1 MLIGA
6 TKQELEKLSDE
17 NSPYKMV
24 SKRNGKYIPNGIPTQ
39 LILSYANRI
48 SKALEN
54 KGVYFDTTQG
64 LDETVAQDALFS
76 LIANYVA
83 NQAISVIE
91 FEKVFSGDP
100 AFYSIKNAEKA
111 NRVKNKASLQK
122 EGKAG
127 VLYIAQDTG
136 TAYKWNGTSYVKQ
149 NAEDVSSMQ
158 QITERITLSNGQ
170 TTESSIYVDVVNDN
184 FSDKIKRLGSTLSPG
199 DEMRLSYTEEEL

>member
-39 LILSYANRI
+39 LILSYANKI

-54 KGVYFDTTQG
+54 KGVYFETTQG

-83 NQAISVIE
+83 N
-91 FEKVFSGDP
+91 
-100 AFYSIKNAEKA
+100 
-111 NRVKNKASLQK
+111 
-122 EGKAG
+122 
-127 VLYIAQDTG
+127 
-136 TAYKWNGTSYVKQ
+136 
-149 NAEDVSSMQ
+149 
-158 QITERITLSNGQ
+158 
-170 TTESSIYVDVVNDN
+170 
-184 FSDKIKRLGSTLSPG
+184 
-199 DEMRLSYTEEEL
+199 